1 MEEDLSTTLCRIAQE
16 SLEGLAFLFSFAAEE
31 REPLAL
37 EEAMAAKLTF
47 AGALQGVLFMVISA
61 EVLSELAGNMLGTE
75 GEEITEIQQHDA
87 LKELLNVICGNLLPA
102 VAGTQAVCDIGM
114 AVVLSPEEGGALLA
128 ERTPSAVAR
137 IDLDNGQA
145 DLYLFLEG

>member
-1 MEEDLSTTLCRIAQE
+1 MEEDLNTTLCRITQE

-31 REPLAL
+31 REPLPV
-37 EEAMAAKLTF
+37 EEALTAKLTF
-47 AGALQGVLFMVISA
+47 SGALQGTLCMVISA

-75 GEEITEIQQHDA
+75 GEEITETQQQDA

-114 AVVLSPEEGGALLA
+114 PVVLSPEEGGALLA
-128 ERTPSAVAR
+128 EQSPRATSR
-137 IDLDNGQA
+137 LDLDNGQA
-145 DLYLFLEG
+145 DLYLFLKS

>member
-31 REPLAL
+31 REPLCFEGAL
-37 EEAMAAKLTF
+37 AAKLTF
-47 AGALQGVLFMVISA
+47 SGAMQGTLFIVISA
-61 EVLSELAGNMLGTE
+61 EVLSELAGNMLGSE

-114 AVVLSPEEGGALLA
+114 PVVLSPEEGGTLLA
-128 ERTPSAVAR
+128 EHAPGAAAR
-137 IDLDNGQA
+137 LDLDNGQA
-145 DLYLFLEG
+145 DLYLFLES